1 MGRYRIRDIF
11 TNPSA
16 RFSFFRRL
24 GVYDRLSD
32 EQYIKRAFKARM
44 GYELDL
50 SNPKTFNE
58 KLQWLKL
65 NDRNPVYHQI
75 VDKYEAKNY
84 FEKVIGSKYIIPT
97 LGVWDRF
104 EDIDF
109 DTLPQSFVLKTT
121 HNSGGVIICK
131 DKSTLDIKQTKKKLC
146 KWLSNDYYLKG
157 REWPYKGVKPRIIA
171 EEYLD
176 VLGSSELVEYKIFCF
191 NGAPRLFLV
200 CKGTAHG
207 AGRTNDFY
215 DLDFNHIPVIVT
227 NPNSPDKEK
236 GKPEVYDE
244 LVGIAAKLAAGI
256 PQVRVDTYVADGR
269 IYIGEMTFFHD
280 GGMCR
285 FNPKDYDLEFGEM
298 LDLPTKMKGE

>member
-1 MGRYRIRDIF
+1 MGRYRIGDIF

-16 RFSFFRRL
+16 RFSFFCRL
-24 GVYDRLSD
+24 GVYSRLSD
-32 EQYIKRAFKARM
+32 EQYIKRSFKARM
-44 GYELDL
+44 GYKLDL
-50 SNPKTFNE
+50 SNPKTLNE

-65 NDRNPVYHQI
+65 YDRNPLYHTI
-75 VDKYEAKNY
+75 VDKHEAKRY
-84 FEKVIGSKYIIPT
+84 FETKIGSKYIIPT

-109 DTLPQSFVLKTT
+109 DALPDAFVLKTT

-131 DKSTLDIKQTKKKLC
+131 DKSKLDRPVVKKKLQ
-146 KWLSNDYYLKG
+146 KWQAQDYYLRG

-176 VLGSSELVEYKIFCF
+176 VLSSAGLVEYKIFCF
-191 NGAPRLFLV
+191 NGKPSLILV

-215 DLDFNHIPVIVT
+215 DLNFNHIPVRAT
-227 NPNSPDKEK
+227 YPNAEKLEAKPKE
-236 GKPEVYDE
+236 YDE
-244 LVGIAAKLAAGI
+244 LMEIATKLSKGIT
-256 PQVRVDTYVADGR
+256 QVRVDTYVADGR

-280 GGMCR
+280 GGCCQL
-285 FNPKDYDLEFGEM
+285 NPQSYDLEFGKM
-298 LDLPTKMKGE
+298 IQLPNRERSM